1 MRGKQRTFGLSL
13 GALAAI
19 ATFVLGV
26 TCAQAIVIP
35 VNCNGNRVGT
45 IDVNPMGTGISGGFS
60 STVGRPPSLAAA
72 AAACGETQ
80 FNWYQVV
87 TMDNGRARNA
97 AGMRLTAPYVD
108 PPPGG
113 YNDQWA
119 DNLPW
124 YYDMT
129 PAPMGAM
136 NVDPALQLAANTTA
150 NMLNFS
156 DFPMSRGN
164 IMFSTWLVSLNANGS
179 FQSFD
184 GGFMWRYNTTNN
196 NVDML
201 AAINGNPPAALY
213 ANIIGGFATS
223 IPEPSTWTLLV
234 AGFAGVAFLR
244 RGVGATA

>member
-1 MRGKQRTFGLSL
+1 MTRTIGIIRLCLTAIMGAVVLS
-13 GALAAI
+13 
-19 ATFVLGV
+19 ATD
-26 TCAQAIVIP
+26 ARAIVIP

-45 IDVNPMGTGISGGFS
+45 IDVNPVRSGISGGFM
-60 STVGRPPSLAAA
+60 STTGSPATLAAA
-72 AAACGETQ
+72 ARACNETQ

-87 TMDNGRARNA
+87 TADNGRARNA

-129 PAPMGAM
+129 PAPAGAP

-150 NMLNFS
+150 NTLNFS
-156 DFPMSRGN
+156 DFPMSAGN
-164 IMFSTWLVSLNANGS
+164 ISFSTWLVSLNANGS

-184 GGFMWRYNTTNN
+184 GGFTWRYNTANN

-201 AAINGNPPAALY
+201 MAAAGNPPAALY
-213 ANIIGGFATS
+213 ANIIGGFATQ
-223 IPEPSTWTLLV
+223 IPEPSTWALLL
-234 AGFAGVAFLR
+234 AGFAGIVVFR
-244 RGVGATA
+244 RRAAAAV